1 MKKVIP
7 GLLLTVL
14 IALCAKI
21 TSSYIQAIGA
31 VSIAIILGILAG
43 NTIKL
48 SDKFNKGIA
57 FSEKNLL
64 TYAIMLMGFKLELG
78 ELGEMGTTVFLVVL
92 PTMLVTIT
100 SGIIYGKFFG
110 FSKSF
115 SLLMGAGN
123 AVCGSSA
130 IAAVAPATDANEEE
144 IGVSIGIVN
153 LLGTIGIFLMPL
165 LASLI
170 HLSEI
175 QSSYLTGGVLQAI
188 GQVVAAGYSIS
199 DKVGDTATLIK
210 MLRVIM
216 IGPIVM
222 LVTLL
227 NKTSSSGDG
236 KGKKKYIPN
245 YIIGFFICSIIASI
259 FPNEQLVLPYLR
271 TLAKLLLMV
280 AMAGVGMKI
289 SFKSLINH
297 GPKALLFGVL
307 TTTTQTIFI
316 MILILLFLN

>member
-1 MKKVIP
+1 MKKIIP
-7 GLLLTVL
+7 GLVLTVL

-21 TSSYIQAIGA
+21 TSSYIHAIGA
-31 VSIAIILGILAG
+31 VSVAIILGIIVG
-43 NTIKL
+43 NTLKVG
-48 SDKFNKGIA
+48 DKFNKGIA

-78 ELGEMGTTVFLVVL
+78 ELSEMGTTVFLIVL

-100 SGIIYGKFFG
+100 AGIIYGRLFG

-153 LLGTIGIFLMPL
+153 LLGTIGIFFIPL
-165 LASLI
+165 FASLI
-170 HLSEI
+170 NLSEV

-199 DKVGDTATLIK
+199 EKVGDTATLIK

-227 NKTSSSGDG
+227 NKTSSSGT
-236 KGKKKYIPN
+236 GKKKYIPN

-259 FPNEQLVLPYLR
+259 FPNEQIVLPYLR

-307 TTTTQTIFI
+307 TTTTQIIFI
-316 MILILLFLN
+316 MMLILLFLN